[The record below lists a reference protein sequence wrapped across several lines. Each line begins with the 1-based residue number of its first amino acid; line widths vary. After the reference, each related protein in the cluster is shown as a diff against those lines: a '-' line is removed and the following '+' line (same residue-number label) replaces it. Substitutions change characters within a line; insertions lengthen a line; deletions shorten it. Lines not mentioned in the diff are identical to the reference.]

1 MSGAGA
7 AVGAAAP
14 GTAPPGGHR
23 AALRN
28 AAGPGAAAGG
38 APTCWLPPPLP
49 GDAPAAETR
58 WKRPE
63 NKVRPVR
70 IFLVVFFFFLFVSI
84 LSFPLRLAKIR
95 SFVLGVTRAD
105 PCERAAAPTGI
116 YLISTVICRDHV
128 ALQRV

>member
-63 NKVRPVR
+63 NKVRTVR
-70 IFLVVFFFFLFVSI
+70 IFLVVFFFFSFRINIIFSLTPRQDPLFCARGDES
-84 LSFPLRLAKIR
+84 
-95 SFVLGVTRAD
+95 
-105 PCERAAAPTGI
+105 
-116 YLISTVICRDHV
+116 
-128 ALQRV
+128 